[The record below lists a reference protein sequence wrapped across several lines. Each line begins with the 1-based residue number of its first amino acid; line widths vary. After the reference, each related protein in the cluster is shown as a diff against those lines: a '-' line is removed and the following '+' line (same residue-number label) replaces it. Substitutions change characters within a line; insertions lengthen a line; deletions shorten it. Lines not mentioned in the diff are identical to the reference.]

1 MSIWQVALAEWD
13 LEPSVLLG
21 CAALAGAYVWALK
34 GKVDRH
40 AVLFMSG
47 VLVLLLSLVSPIDV
61 LGDHYLFSMHM
72 VQHLLMI
79 LLVPPLLLAGI
90 PEDLASKALAWK
102 PLGRAER
109 VLSVPLLAWLIGEGT
124 TWIWHAPPLYEAALE
139 SDAVHVFQHFTF
151 LVASTIFWWP
161 ILAPLKDHRIPALA
175 GVVYLVAAA
184 LSSSL
189 LGILLTFAPAGIY
202 PTYLHPKDDYGLLST
217 IRRQWG
223 LTPEVDQRAGGMIM
237 WVPGGLAY
245 LIGMMATLARWY
257 SEPEADE
264 EEEAPGDVAVA
275 ATTNGSNIKAI
286 TNSIPTEGV

>member
-13 LEPSVLLG
+13 LEPSVMLG

-47 VLVLLLSLVSPIDV
+47 VLVLLLSLASPIDV

-102 PLGRAER
+102 PLNRTEA
-109 VLSVPLLAWLIGEGT
+109 VLSMPLLAWLIGEGM

-202 PTYLHPKDDYGLLST
+202 PAYLHPKDDYGLLST

-264 EEEAPGDVAVA
+264 DYEELGDVDVA